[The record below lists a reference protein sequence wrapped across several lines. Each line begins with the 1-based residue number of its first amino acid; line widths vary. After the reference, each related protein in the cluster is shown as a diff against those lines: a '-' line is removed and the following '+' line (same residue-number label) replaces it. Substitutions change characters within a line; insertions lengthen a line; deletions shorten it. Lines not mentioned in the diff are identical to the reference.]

1 MIPGRIGIDQLPVLS
16 IAESDV
22 QFETNI
28 SLGSGSQ
35 TKLLYTALRSSNNLL
50 MNMPTRENTNPL
62 FNLTGKV
69 AIVTGGNGG
78 IGLGIAVGLAGAGAD
93 IVIAARDPAKTSKA
107 IHQIEALGRRAVSLP
122 VDVSQE
128 GPVKRMVADAA
139 DAMGSVDILV
149 NNAGIA
155 TRSQPQDL
163 HVEDWDQVIG
173 VNLRSAFL
181 ACKEVHPHF
190 VRQGGGKIINIGSL
204 FSIFGSDNSPPYG
217 ASKGGLVQLTKS
229 LAVFWAKDNIQANV
243 LLPGWI
249 TTDMTS
255 SLKTSG
261 PERYKRITER
271 IPSGR
276 WGEPAD
282 LAGAGVFLAS
292 RASDYVTGSVL
303 TVDGGYSSA

>member
-1 MIPGRIGIDQLPVLS
+1 MNTP
-16 IAESDV
+16 
-22 QFETNI
+22 TN
-28 SLGSGSQ
+28 
-35 TKLLYTALRSSNNLL
+35 KNA
-50 MNMPTRENTNPL
+50 NPL
-62 FNLTGKV
+62 FNLTGKI
-69 AIVTGGNGG
+69 AIITGGNGG
-78 IGLGIAVGLAGAGAD
+78 IGLGIALGLADAGAD
-93 IVIAARDPAKTSKA
+93 IVIAARDPAKTADA
-107 IHQIEALGRRAVSLP
+107 IFQIESLGRRAVSLP
-122 VDVSQE
+122 VDVSHE
-128 GPVKRMVADAA
+128 EAVKRMVADAA
-139 DAMGSVDILV
+139 DSMGGIDILV
-149 NNAGIA
+149 NNAGIVA
-155 TRSQPQDL
+155 RSQPQNLQVD
-163 HVEDWDQVIG
+163 DWDQVIG

-181 ACKEVHPHF
+181 ASKEVHPHF

-255 SLKTSG
+255 GLQTSG
-261 PERYKRITER
+261 PERYNRITER

-276 WGEPAD
+276 WGDPAD
-282 LAGAGVFLAS
+282 LAGAAVFLAS